1 MTDKKTAVAVLLLAP
16 LFLFMTTE
24 EGAEA
29 AGGSGLLG
37 KVINF
42 VLLFGGLVMVL
53 RKPLRE
59 FLRKRTEAIRAQM
72 KDAQTARLEAEG
84 KLEEARRKIAAL
96 EDEVIRMKKDAEA
109 GGLKDKERIRAL
121 AAKEESR
128 IRSFAEQEI
137 DLQLKAGIRELKEYT
152 AELAAS
158 LAEARIKD
166 KITAGEQS
174 ALIDRSINK
183 LAELHEKSSSG

>member
-1 MTDKKTAVAVLLLAP
+1 
-16 LFLFMTTE
+16 
-24 EGAEA
+24 
-29 AGGSGLLG
+29 
-37 KVINF
+37 
-42 VLLFGGLVMVL
+42 
-53 RKPLRE
+53 
-59 FLRKRTEAIRAQM
+59 M
-72 KDAQTARLEAEG
+72 KDSQTARLEAEA
-84 KLEEARRKIAAL
+84 KLGEARREIAAL
-96 EDEVIRMKKDAEA
+96 EDEVVRMKKDAEA
-109 GGLKDKERIRAL
+109 EGFKDKDRIRAL
-121 AAKEESR
+121 AAKEERR

-166 KITAGEQS
+166 KITDGEQS